1 MRRREFLSGAAA
13 VLFVT
18 QRVAHAQ
25 QRLPI
30 VGILTSGSL
39 DAYESLLMAF
49 RQGLSETGYAEGRNV
64 AIEARGADGHFN
76 RTNQL
81 AQELVQRQL
90 AVMVATGNG
99 SARAAQAASAT
110 IPLVFLSQGDPMQFG
125 LVASLSRPGG
135 NATGVAVLASDVLT
149 KRLDLA
155 RTVAPASTPIALL
168 INPKATEAESQVKE
182 AEEAAR
188 RSGHPMLTFNASDPD
203 EIHLAFEQLKVQ
215 AVGSLVVS
223 TDAFLFGQRDRITAL
238 AIRHGVPAIYDR
250 REFAVAGGLVSYG
263 THYADAY
270 RRMGSYTG
278 KILKGAKPA
287 DLPVEQTARFE
298 LVINLKT
305 AKIIGIDL
313 APTVLALADE
323 VIE

>member
-13 VLFVT
+13 VLFVK
-18 QRVAHAQ
+18 QRVSHAQ
-25 QRLPI
+25 PNLPV

-49 RQGLSETGYAEGRNV
+49 RQGLGETGYANGRNV
-64 AIEARGADGHFN
+64 VIEARGADGHFD
-76 RTNQL
+76 RTTQL
-81 AQELVQRQL
+81 AQELVQRRL

-110 IPLVFLSQGDPMQFG
+110 IPLVFLSQGDPVQFG
-125 LVASLSRPGG
+125 LVASLSRPGD

-155 RTVAPASTPIALL
+155 RTVAPASTSIALL
-168 INPKATEAESQVKE
+168 INPKAPEAEPQVKE

-188 RSGHPMLTFNASDPD
+188 RSGHPMLTLSASDSD
-203 EIHLAFEQLKVQ
+203 EIHLAFEQLKRRG
-215 AVGSLVVS
+215 AGALVVS

-238 AIRHGVPAIYDR
+238 AIRNGVPAIYDR

>member
-13 VLFVT
+13 ALCVM

-25 QRLPI
+25 PRLPI
-30 VGILTSGSL
+30 VGILTSGPL
-39 DAYESLLMAF
+39 DAYETLLIAF
-49 RQGLSETGYAEGRNV
+49 RQSLSDAGYVEGRSV
-64 AIEARGADGHFN
+64 AIEARGAEGHFD

-81 AQELVQRQL
+81 AQELVRRQV
-90 AVMVATGNG
+90 AVIVATGNG

-110 IPLVFLSQGDPMQFG
+110 TPLVFLSQGDPVQFG

-135 NATGVAVLASDVLT
+135 NATGVALLASDLLA

-155 RTVAPASTPIALL
+155 RKLAPASRPIAML
-168 INPKATEAESQVKE
+168 INPKATEAEPQVKE
-182 AEEAAR
+182 AEETAR
-188 RSGHPMLTFNASDPD
+188 RSGHPIVTLKASDPD
-203 EIHLAFEQLKVQ
+203 EIHLAFEHLKAQ
-215 AVGSLVVS
+215 GAGTLVVS

-250 REFAVAGGLVSYG
+250 REFAIAGGLVSYG